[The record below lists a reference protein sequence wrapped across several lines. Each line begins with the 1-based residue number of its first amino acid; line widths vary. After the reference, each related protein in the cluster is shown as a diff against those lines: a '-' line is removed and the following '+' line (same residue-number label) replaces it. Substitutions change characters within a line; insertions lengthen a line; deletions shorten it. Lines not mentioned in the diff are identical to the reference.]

1 MHYPSVSSASSSS
14 SSSSSSSTPP
24 PPPSASSSHPISL
37 STHGAMT
44 LPPTTSSMATGDGP
58 HPWNHYVEIFAT
70 PSKSKSRLPPRSV
83 TVLDD
88 AGHPI
93 TIRYPYL
100 KRNLKRPH
108 AISLQTNETIYSK
121 SALHLKMCV
130 NTYRLFYLA
139 NTEDIFIRFQVG
151 HPSSISTSTST
162 STSTPTPTS
171 TPWMKDGATWLPDFY
186 QALMKKSIFTKKSK
200 ANASSSY
207 YASMPFSSTNSIMTL
222 VHATTPPTTKNIPS
236 PNSLTPTEFKE
247 NEKETEKE
255 KENDIE
261 SEKEKEMKLATD
273 TATEIKKETE
283 KEMNHVHEDFKKTE
297 IEIKKEPDDDPA
309 HPDLTFT
316 LPSSSTMSA
325 TSSSSS
331 APYIH
336 TVPLPPSV

>member
-1 MHYPSVSSASSSS
+1 
-14 SSSSSSSTPP
+14 
-24 PPPSASSSHPISL
+24 
-37 STHGAMT
+37 
-44 LPPTTSSMATGDGP
+44 
-58 HPWNHYVEIFAT
+58 
-70 PSKSKSRLPPRSV
+70 
-83 TVLDD
+83 
-88 AGHPI
+88 
-93 TIRYPYL
+93 
-100 KRNLKRPH
+100 
-108 AISLQTNETIYSK
+108 
-121 SALHLKMCV
+121 MCV

-255 KENDIE
+255 KEKDIE

-336 TVPLPPSV
+336 TVPLSSTVSFPFDLLPELTEACHHWFLGHPPFDFQTSKTIYDTTLGAYITEPILSLTSSVSPHSHPLPR